1 MLKRMGLVLAVC
13 LVAATSAHAQFGGG
27 RGGPGGRGGGAPGQD
42 IPPPATSSSTP
53 VPPPI
58 PIKPVSS
65 IAFTGVIQA
74 IDPEHDRVT
83 IAYDEVEALSWPAG
97 TMPFVVSKPALLKD
111 ATVGEKVRFKL
122 QSQQIF
128 EMEPY

>member
-1 MLKRMGLVLAVC
+1 MVPTLIVC
-13 LVAATSAHAQFGGG
+13 LVTASAAHAQFGGG
-27 RGGPGGRGGGAPGQD
+27 AGGPGGRGGMGGGQGQD
-42 IPPPATSSSTP
+42 TPPPQTSSHTP
-53 VPPPI
+53 LPPPT
-58 PIKPVSS
+58 PIKPVST
-65 IAFTGVIQA
+65 IVFTGVIQA
-74 IDPEHDRVT
+74 IDPDNSRVT

-97 TMPFVVSKPALLKD
+97 AMPFVVSKPALLKD